1 MKILTWNCNQGI
13 GNDFSAIK
21 EFDADVVIIQECE
34 KLDKNSFEGYSSHWT
49 GNNDRKG
56 LAVLTKKKSE
66 FQTEVFNESL
76 IYFLP
81 VSFKDTAVLGVWAF
95 NRRARKKVEGSS
107 GFPIDAI
114 NHYKDWLTSHKNMIV
129 AGDFN
134 NGPRWDRPG
143 SKNNFHTF
151 NSQFNEL
158 GLYSA
163 YHYLSGE
170 LPGQESKPTYF
181 HQRNSEKGFHIDYI
195 FSNLLGKGKVDIGD
209 FKDWSKLS
217 DHMPLITEL
226 KQN

>member
-1 MKILTWNCNQGI
+1 
-13 GNDFSAIK
+13 
-21 EFDADVVIIQECE
+21 VVIIQECE
-34 KLDKNSFEGYSSHWT
+34 KLDKNSLEGYNSHWI

-56 LAVLTKKKSE
+56 LAVLTKEKSE
-66 FQTEVFNESL
+66 LPTEVFNESL

-95 NRRARKKVEGSS
+95 NRRARRKLEESS

-114 NHYKDWLTSHKNMIV
+114 SHYKDWLKSHKNMIV

-151 NSQFNEL
+151 NYQFNDL

-163 YHYLSGE
+163 YHSLSGE
-170 LPGQESKPTYF
+170 LAGQETKPTYF

-195 FSNLLGKGKVDIGD
+195 FSNLSGKGKVEIGD

-217 DHMPLITEL
+217 DHVPVVSEY
-226 KQN
+226 N

>member
-21 EFDADVVIIQECE
+21 QFDADVVIIQECE
-34 KLDKNSFEGYSSHWT
+34 KLDKNSFEGYSSHWI

-56 LAVLTKKKSE
+56 LAVLTKEKSALP
-66 FQTEVFNESL
+66 TEVFNESL

-95 NRRARKKVEGSS
+95 NRRARRKVVGSS

-143 SKNNFHTF
+143 SRNNFHTF
-151 NSQFNEL
+151 NSQFNQL

-163 YHYLSGE
+163 YHSFSGE

-181 HQRNSEKGFHIDYI
+181 HQRNPEKRFHIDYI
-195 FSNLLGKGKVDIGD
+195 FSNLLGKGKVHIGD
-209 FKDWSKLS
+209 FKEWSKFS
-217 DHMPLITEL
+217 DHMPLITDL
-226 KQN
+226 V

>member
-21 EFDADVVIIQECE
+21 DFDADVVIIQECE
-34 KLDKNSFEGYSSHWT
+34 KLDKNSFEGYSSHWIGT
-49 GNNDRKG
+49 NDRKG
-56 LAVLTKKKSE
+56 LAVLTRAKSE
-66 FQTEVFNESL
+66 FQTELFNDAL

-81 VSFKDTAVLGVWAF
+81 VSYQDTAILGVWAF
-95 NRRARKKVEGSS
+95 NRRATRKLEGSS

-114 NHYKDWLTSHKNMIV
+114 NHYKDWLKSHKNMIV

-134 NGPRWDRPG
+134 NGPRWDRSG

-151 NSQFNEL
+151 NSQFNDL

-163 YHYLSGE
+163 YHSLSGE
-170 LPGQESKPTYF
+170 LAGQETKPTYF

-195 FSNLLGKGKVDIGD
+195 FSNLSGKGKVEIGD

-217 DHMPLITEL
+217 DHVPVVSEY
-226 KQN
+226 N

>member
-21 EFDADVVIIQECE
+21 QFDADVVIIQECE
-34 KLDKNSFEGYSSHWT
+34 KLDKNSLEGYNSHWI

-56 LAVLTKKKSE
+56 LAVLTKEKSE
-66 FQTEVFNESL
+66 LQTEVFNESL

-95 NRRARKKVEGSS
+95 NRRARKKVEESS

-114 NHYKDWLTSHKNMIV
+114 SHYKDWLKSHKNMIV

-143 SKNNFHTF
+143 SRNNFHTF
-151 NSQFNEL
+151 NSQFNQL

-163 YHYLSGE
+163 YHSFSGE

-181 HQRNSEKGFHIDYI
+181 HQRNHEKRFHIDYI
-195 FSNLLGKGKVDIGD
+195 FSNLLGKGKVHIGD
-209 FKDWSKLS
+209 FKEWSKLS
-217 DHMPLITEL
+217 DHVPVVSEY
-226 KQN
+226 N